1 MSEDKIV
8 SLQKRMAE
16 NATRRAS
23 KPSDLATKK
32 IRDIAVKAV
41 IYPQTITSREAQ
53 DLGAA
58 VLYHL
63 KLFYPTFSE

>member
-1 MSEDKIV
+1 MSDDKII
-8 SLQKRMAE
+8 SLQERMAE
-16 NATRRAS
+16 NVTRRVS
-23 KPSDLATKK
+23 KPTDLATQK

-41 IYPQTITSREAQ
+41 IYPQTVSPREAQ

-63 KLFYPTFSE
+63 KLFYPTLDE

>member
-1 MSEDKIV
+1 
-8 SLQKRMAE
+8 MAE
-16 NATRRAS
+16 NDTRRLS
-23 KPSDLATKK
+23 KPTQLASEK

-41 IYPQTITSREAQ
+41 IYPQTITPREAQ

-63 KLFYPTFSE
+63 KLFYPTLNE